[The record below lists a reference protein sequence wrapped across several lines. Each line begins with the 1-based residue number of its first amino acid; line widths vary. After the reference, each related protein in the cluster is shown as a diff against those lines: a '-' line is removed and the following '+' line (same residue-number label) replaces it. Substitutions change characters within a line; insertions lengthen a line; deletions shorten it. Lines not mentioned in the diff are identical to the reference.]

1 MKREIILDT
10 ETTGLDPRD
19 GHRIV
24 EIGCVELQN
33 AIPTGEIRQ
42 YYIYPERDVPPES
55 QAVHGLTN
63 EFLKDKPVF
72 GEIVTDFM
80 DFVAGATL
88 VIHNAEFDLKFLN
101 AEIKPFGYPLYK
113 IQDVVDTL
121 ALARKKFPGSPASLD
136 ALCRRFE
143 IDNSARDI
151 HGALLDSQLLAEVYL
166 ELIGGRQH
174 GMMLDNASPN
184 ANDGANLQIS
194 GQSPAREKKPY
205 IPPRSFE
212 PDPAEREAHRQMLE
226 SLKDP
231 VWEKILQSSGP
242 AQK

>member
-80 DFVAGATL
+80 DFVAGGTL
-88 VIHNAEFDLKFLN
+88 VIHKAEF
-101 AEIKPFGYPLYK
+101 
-113 IQDVVDTL
+113 
-121 ALARKKFPGSPASLD
+121 
-136 ALCRRFE
+136 
-143 IDNSARDI
+143 
-151 HGALLDSQLLAEVYL
+151 
-166 ELIGGRQH
+166 
-174 GMMLDNASPN
+174 
-184 ANDGANLQIS
+184 
-194 GQSPAREKKPY
+194 
-205 IPPRSFE
+205 
-212 PDPAEREAHRQMLE
+212 
-226 SLKDP
+226 
-231 VWEKILQSSGP
+231 
-242 AQK
+242 